1 MVKAGRTSAETKIL
15 LIKLLSYAALLL
27 LCAGASAGQTG
38 AAKEKESRTATA
50 AARQDDAGRFRVTLT
65 GFTVNRQTEDNI
77 LETDG
82 KGDEVFILADVAQ
95 YDRYTQDLPG
105 IPGAA
110 TRLGY
115 NDNLHGGGNVTLRR
129 SLVSVVMGDV
139 NNQNNPPRIQAGS
152 ASSLGG
158 LRTGDR
164 FPTNEPWILSSEPTA
179 DRPPMLLWEGE
190 LRRGRDLVTIVPTV
204 WEWDGGN
211 AALRQQF
218 AAEIDSYFS
227 YVTRTDQNR
236 GYVWRGLTGV
246 DIFGA
251 GDRPVGMLANGYWFP
266 QALMLNFDVAQRA
279 ATTSPNDTGTGVVVL
294 RYIARSEDYSLYLK
308 VERR

>member
-1 MVKAGRTSAETKIL
+1 MFQAGRRKVGATVGL
-15 LIKLLSYAALLL
+15 GKLSICMALLL
-27 LCAGASAGQTG
+27 LCAGLSTGQTG
-38 AAKEKESRTATA
+38 GGKGKENPTAPV
-50 AARQDDAGRFRVTLT
+50 RQDDTGRFRVTLT
-65 GFTVNRQTEDNI
+65 GFTVNGQTDDNV

-82 KGDEVFILADVAQ
+82 KGDEVFILAEVAQ
-95 YDRYTQDLPG
+95 YDRYTQDPRTLA
-105 IPGAA
+105 GAA
-110 TRLGY
+110 VRLGY

-129 SLVSVVMGDV
+129 SLVSVLMGDV

-211 AALRQQF
+211 VALRQQF
-218 AAEIDSYFS
+218 AAEIDRYFS

-246 DIFGA
+246 DTFGA

-266 QALMLNFDVAQRA
+266 LALMLNFEVAQWT

-294 RYIARSEDYSLYLK
+294 RYMARGEDYSLYLK

>member
-1 MVKAGRTSAETKIL
+1 MFQAGRRKVGATVGL
-15 LIKLLSYAALLL
+15 GKLSICMALLL
-27 LCAGASAGQTG
+27 LCAGLSTGQTG
-38 AAKEKESRTATA
+38 GGKGKENPTAPV
-50 AARQDDAGRFRVTLT
+50 RQDDTGRFRVTLT
-65 GFTVNRQTEDNI
+65 GFTVNGQTDDNV

-82 KGDEVFILADVAQ
+82 KGDEVFILAEVAQ
-95 YDRYTQDLPG
+95 YDRYTQDPRTLA
-105 IPGAA
+105 GAA
-110 TRLGY
+110 VRLGY

-129 SLVSVVMGDV
+129 SLVSVLMGDV

-211 AALRQQF
+211 VALRQQ
-218 AAEIDSYFS
+218 
-227 YVTRTDQNR
+227 
-236 GYVWRGLTGV
+236 RGLTGV
-246 DIFGA
+246 DTFGA

-266 QALMLNFDVAQRA
+266 LALMLNFEVAQWT
-279 ATTSPNDTGTGVVVL
+279 ATTSPNDIGTGVVVL
-294 RYIARSEDYSLYLK
+294 RYMARGEDYSLYLK